1 LAGVILT
8 TSAVTRRL
16 GRPSR
21 PVLLLVASVLAFF
34 GLGCARYG
42 NLGRGAGD
50 VLTDDARLLQPGDLA
65 GPGPE
70 EVVAVGLTAKG
81 PWGRLPIALYRP
93 AGQRKP
99 GPAVVFLP
107 GRVAPEWQYESYA
120 RALASRG
127 VTVAVRG
134 WYSPFLSDRELT
146 DDAVHVADWLVERG
160 LADPSKMGAAGHSM
174 GAKDAILAAVEDRR
188 FRAVVAID
196 PDDNGN
202 FSVVRG
208 PLADL
213 SAPLLLIGAE
223 LAWKASSVCAPR
235 ETNYER
241 FFERS
246 PSGTVEL
253 TLAGA
258 DHVQVMDDAE
268 GIGYGIC
275 RSGTADAFTVRTAAR
290 RATVGFFVE
299 HLLGREVF
307 RGAAGGAEAR
317 IRVKGAPASA
327 ASAFPSSG

>member
-1 LAGVILT
+1 MKKSKSPVAPLLADCL
-8 TSAVTRRL
+8 SLL
-16 GRPSR
+16 GI
-21 PVLLLVASVLAFF
+21 ALALS

-42 NLGRGAGD
+42 NLGPGHGG
-50 VLTDDARLLQPGDLA
+50 VLADDADRLPPGDMA
-65 GPGPE
+65 GPGLQA
-70 EVVAVGLTAKG
+70 VVATGLTAKG
-81 PWGRLPIALYRP
+81 SWGRLPIALYQP
-93 AGQRKP
+93 AGQRGP
-99 GPAVVFLP
+99 LPAVVFLP
-107 GRVAPEWQYESYA
+107 GRVAPESQYESYA

-127 VTVAVRG
+127 FAVAVRG
-134 WYSPFLSDRELT
+134 WYSPFWSDRELA

-160 LADPSKMGAAGHSM
+160 LADPSRMGAAGHSM

-196 PDDNGN
+196 PDDNGS

-213 SAPLLLIGAE
+213 EAPLLLIGAE

-241 FFERS
+241 FFERA

-253 TLAGA
+253 TLMGA

-275 RSGTADAFTVRTAAR
+275 RSGTADAFSVRTAAR

-299 HLLGREVF
+299 HLLGGE
-307 RGAAGGAEAR
+307 GSLQSAAGGEEAR

-327 ASAFPSSG
+327 ARAFPSSG